1 MRYETFIAVK
11 QKVII
16 HFPPNRHSFGS
27 PTLSSLSS
35 RETSMSLCLLPRL
48 RRCSR
53 KGAGALTLPTRT
65 TNTREASASMWL
77 LCRLLSS
84 DRPSSWYGFRH
95 MTEYYRVLQSITK
108 YYKVLQSITKYY
120 KDKDKSSAST
130 WTHFWACFL
139 DNRFMQCITCI
150 SLQLERAEVRPL
162 LMRVWGELAAGAPY
176 PVEIDRRELLEE
188 EAQVDEGLQVQF
200 DGHQNRRAIRER
212 PENPGSLSLE
222 EATQETVSSFK
233 VLIIF
238 PLISLGMK
246 TFRI

>member
-1 MRYETFIAVK
+1 MLQSV
-11 QKVII
+11 
-16 HFPPNRHSFGS
+16 
-27 PTLSSLSS
+27 
-35 RETSMSLCLLPRL
+35 
-48 RRCSR
+48 
-53 KGAGALTLPTRT
+53 
-65 TNTREASASMWL
+65 
-77 LCRLLSS
+77 
-84 DRPSSWYGFRH
+84 
-95 MTEYYRVLQSITK
+95 TEYYRVLQSITE
-108 YYKVLQSITKYY
+108 YYRVLQSITRYNKVLQSIKEYY